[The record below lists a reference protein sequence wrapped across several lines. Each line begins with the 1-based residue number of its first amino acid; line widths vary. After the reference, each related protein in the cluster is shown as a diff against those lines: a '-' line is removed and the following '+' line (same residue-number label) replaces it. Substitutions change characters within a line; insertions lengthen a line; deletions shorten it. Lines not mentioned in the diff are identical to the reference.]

1 MKTIKVLALGLTVSV
16 LFAACGGGGGP
27 EKNPEDVVQEGI
39 SNLIDVDSAEY
50 EMSTDLT
57 FTLAEPEPGLP
68 FNELI
73 LNLGMSGAYDSAD
86 RANPEFSVKL
96 DGSGTLDG
104 GDAESLSG
112 EMRMTGGS
120 AYFMVSNLTSFQGQI
135 PVAFVEPYFGKW
147 FYIEMPPEF
156 TEILQAYSGGDES
169 ELSELEKEMKD
180 TFREASF
187 FKDIEYE
194 GTESAGGVNCYRYEV
209 DLDPDG
215 IVDYA
220 SKVNEL
226 NGLDALS
233 SADEQELR
241 DGLVGMGFDGEVWIG
256 IDDMTIRKF
265 VGELEIEDLENAEG
279 SMELEFSYELSNL
292 GDDVDLEVP
301 EDSLDI
307 MSLFA
312 GGF

>member
-1 MKTIKVLALGLTVSV
+1 M
-16 LFAACGGGGGP
+16 
-27 EKNPEDVVQEGI
+27 
-39 SNLIDVDSAEY
+39 
-50 EMSTDLT
+50 
-57 FTLAEPEPGLP
+57 
-68 FNELI
+68 
-73 LNLGMSGAYDSAD
+73 
-86 RANPEFSVKL
+86 
-96 DGSGTLDG
+96 
-104 GDAESLSG
+104 
-112 EMRMTGGS
+112 
-120 AYFMVSNLTSFQGQI
+120 
-135 PVAFVEPYFGKW
+135 
-147 FYIEMPPEF
+147 
-156 TEILQAYSGGDES
+156 
-169 ELSELEKEMKD
+169 
-180 TFREASF
+180 
-187 FKDIEYE
+187 
-194 GTESAGGVNCYRYEV
+194 
-209 DLDPDG
+209 
-215 IVDYA
+215 DYA